1 MSNLILFDPF
11 PRPIDLIMSEA
22 DKRRL
27 ESLGQVIYHE
37 GSPASDDYIE
47 KYLPDTV
54 ALIGQTALSK
64 ERLER
69 AKNLKVVF
77 NVESNFL
84 PNVDYAEIQRR
95 NIYMLSTGPIFAQ
108 PVAEMALGMALSVA
122 RRIHEADAA
131 MRNGKESLYGEE
143 DNYDAFLL
151 SGKTLGLLGCG
162 SLGKALLPLLRPFSR
177 DIIVHD
183 PWLHDNTL
191 RDMQVEPVG
200 LQELF
205 LRSKVIFILAAT
217 TSENQGAIGQQH
229 FSAMQKGSVL
239 VLASRAGVVN
249 FDEMLDAAQ
258 SGHIRVAIDVFNQEP
273 IPADHRA
280 RRTPNTLL
288 SAHRAGNI
296 PEVWH
301 GMGER
306 LVDDLELILKGLAPQ
321 RCQRANFETV
331 GKLRSMPVTQEHKH

>member
-1 MSNLILFDPF
+1 MASNIILLDPH
-11 PRPIDLIMSEA
+11 PRPLDLIMSPK
-22 DKRRL
+22 DKQRL
-27 ESLGQVIYHE
+27 ESLGKVIWHE
-37 GSPASDDYIE
+37 GSPASDEHIE
-47 KYLPDTV
+47 SYLPDTI

-64 ERLER
+64 ERLDR
-69 AKNLKVVF
+69 APNLKVVF

-108 PVAEMALGMALSVA
+108 PVAEMALGMALSLA
-122 RRIHEADAA
+122 SRIHEADAA
-131 MRNGKESLYGEE
+131 IRQRHESLYGEKN
-143 DNYDAFLL
+143 NYDSFLL
-151 SGKTLGLLGCG
+151 NGKTLGLLGCG
-162 SLGKALLPLLRPFSR
+162 TLGKALLPLLQPFSR

-183 PWLHDNTL
+183 PWLHDSTL
-191 RDMQVEPVG
+191 REMQVEPVG

-205 LRSKVIFILAAT
+205 SRSKVVFILAAT
-217 TSENQGAIGQQH
+217 TSENQGLIGKAQ
-229 FSAMQKGSVL
+229 FSAMQKGAMV
-239 VLASRAGVVN
+239 VLASRAGVVH
-249 FDEMLDAAQ
+249 FDDLLDAAQ
-258 SGHIRVAIDVFNQEP
+258 SGHIRVAIDVFPQEP

-331 GKLRSMPVTQEHKH
+331 NKLRSMPVS